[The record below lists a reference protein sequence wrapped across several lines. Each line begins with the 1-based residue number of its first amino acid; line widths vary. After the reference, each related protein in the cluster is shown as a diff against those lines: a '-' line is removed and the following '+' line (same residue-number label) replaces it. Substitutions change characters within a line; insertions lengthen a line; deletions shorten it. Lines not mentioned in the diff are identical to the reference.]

1 MKYASLR
8 HSFLECI
15 LFRVVVNSAIT
26 RTYPH
31 PLKPTHTQ
39 PKKGHTHPHLPTPS
53 QKKATLTHNRP
64 DQVTKRSHSL
74 TPTQT
79 QPKKGHTHPHPA
91 KKCHSHAHQNILSQ
105 KRSLSPTHTHTQ
117 LKKMSHPPT
126 STHTQQKKGTLT
138 HTHPHPAK
146 KSHIHPCPAR
156 KGHTLPNITERKNV
170 TCLTHD
176 MYEQVSPFHNI
187 SSCLHF

>member
-39 PKKGHTHPHLPTPS
+39 PKKGHTHPHPPTPS

-117 LKKMSHPPT
+117 LKKMSNT
-126 STHTQQKKGTLT
+126 SCIAYKLYLQSCNECCENYCTPCFKQFHSKGALRKHTWMSIG
-138 HTHPHPAK
+138 
-146 KSHIHPCPAR
+146 
-156 KGHTLPNITERKNV
+156 
-170 TCLTHD
+170 D
-176 MYEQVSPFHNI
+176 QVGDSKT
-187 SSCLHF
+187 